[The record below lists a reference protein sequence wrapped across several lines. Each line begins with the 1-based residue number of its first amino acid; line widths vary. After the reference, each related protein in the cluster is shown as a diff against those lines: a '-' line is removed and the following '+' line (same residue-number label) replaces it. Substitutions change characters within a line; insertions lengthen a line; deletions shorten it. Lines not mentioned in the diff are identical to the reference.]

1 MHCEQSV
8 SDPKKS
14 VVSWSPTY
22 GREGDGMA
30 WIKRG
35 SIMVDIQNVERLDK
49 VLKDGSIVARI
60 VGWINEGVVQIP
72 LLNTFWF
79 YDFLRRVNKE
89 WLLKRHP
96 DMVIFEGTPKRR
108 TFSMTVSDIGFPPLP
123 TRSSMWITRSAS
135 M

>member
-1 MHCEQSV
+1 
-8 SDPKKS
+8 
-14 VVSWSPTY
+14 
-22 GREGDGMA
+22 MA

-49 VLKDGSIVARI
+49 VLKDGSVVARI

-96 DMVIFEGTPKRR
+96 DMVIFEGTPEEADLLYDRLR
-108 TFSMTVSDIGFPPLP
+108 HWLSAPSYQIFDVDYEIGLHVTREIPNIVSVRNG
-123 TRSSMWITRSAS
+123 
-135 M
+135 

>member
-1 MHCEQSV
+1 
-8 SDPKKS
+8 
-14 VVSWSPTY
+14 
-22 GREGDGMA
+22 MA